1 MYKTHYIERT
11 FKNRG
16 HVVEIWDIILIKTM
30 KIAMLRGL
38 LRIEAMRWKSGTSL
52 QPDDVGL
59 IQIFKSQC
67 PGTID

>member
-1 MYKTHYIERT
+1 VYKTHYIERT
-11 FKNRG
+11 FENRG